1 MDLQFP
7 GSSDNTTVRRGQKR
21 RRKSP
26 EMPLQLQESESN
38 PSGAAQNMQNRGR
51 TSEEESAPQAK
62 RGRMLR
68 RRETGQ
74 ISEERMLRSN
84 VSTRRDAVLSTSVEG
99 NSSNV
104 NVNLGVQQQSIGTGR
119 CSRRKRNLP
128 SHEGNRSLDLQTS
141 SPARINRFRA
151 SSSRGSEIPV
161 SPDYVRIVQQMEEDE
176 HYARSLQ
183 AQFDQ
188 EPDRE
193 AEDVRRI
200 LRSSTSGGPP
210 LTSDQPSTSNNSGPE
225 TSQERPSVSRR
236 RLRDVNRS
244 RRRMRRAVHARS
256 NRMSSLQ
263 YLMDADTGVEEIGL
277 PLLLT
282 GLLSVISTDLD
293 FNVRGLEQ
301 SIEGFNNLWR
311 EAVNNDAGLNTCGL
325 STAEISRLPTRSYCE
340 ASANNHGEVYQTTEC
355 QICLCAYEDGVTLRT
370 LPCFHEFH
378 ISCID
383 KWLKINQSCPVCRA
397 LVDATLGNR

>member
-84 VSTRRDAVLSTSVEG
+84 VSTRRDAVLSTSVDR

-104 NVNLGVQQQSIGTGR
+104 NVNLGVQQQSTGTGR

-128 SHEGNRSLDLQTS
+128 SHEGNRSLNLQTS

-225 TSQERPSVSRR
+225 TSQERPSVGRR
-236 RLRDVNRS
+236 RLHDVNRS

-263 YLMDADTGVEEIGL
+263 YLMDADTAVEEIGL

-293 FNVRGLEQ
+293 FNVQGIEQ

-325 STAEISRLPTRSYCE
+325 STAEISRLPTRSYCG